1 MTLIYTALTFAPVQ
15 GFIERSRKLRDLYG
29 ASNILSFLSKTII
42 DDISRVNPNAEVISP
57 GAIDLKKGVP
67 NRILLAGE
75 YSATQLRETID
86 ITWRNVLRECRQW
99 IERELSDYPY
109 TWERDWQLW
118 GAHTWECFHGC
129 GESITDAMNDLEDKK
144 LARDWTG
151 VNWIGESSSLSGT
164 DAIAWYGMGAGS
176 RNPKSL
182 NPGEEKPK
190 IDEFYQR
197 LLTALE
203 TTKVG
208 EAAQGKFLDE
218 NERLSIP
225 ELVKRMVTH
234 HKIAKALGM
243 AQVDR
248 FSDIKRLP
256 NPKANPPEPGEWSA
270 WFMGDGDKVGD
281 HLKHLVEKDKDK
293 ASQSITTFSE
303 AMGKWGE
310 DFEDNFKTTYKN
322 LGRIIYAGGD
332 DFLGV
337 IYNTDTKTPLTPET
351 TATLRKNALDWLGTL
366 NQTWQEHQQPIT
378 LSVGFVWAGH
388 SVPQRDVL
396 QHCRE
401 AESQAKLGGRDR
413 VALRVVFNN
422 GQHVQWIAPW
432 DWLPLLGQYRDRDG
446 GDNWVHVYN
455 DWAQLKARHAVEPN
469 SQNPARHFDDEQ
481 IVAAAILARYFDRPD
496 DFRHSDGTPPKRCDW
511 QHLQQ
516 HMNNTQLKLLG
527 DDPLVPEAALVDWV
541 NNLIEVGWHLCRP
554 HKPSVAVD
562 RTLPKQA
569 A

>member
-42 DDISRVNPNAEVISP
+42 DDISRVNPKPKVISP

-86 ITWRNVLRECRQW
+86 TTWRNVLRECRQW

-176 RNPKSL
+176 RNPKFLS
-182 NPGEEKPK
+182 PGDEKPQ

-248 FSDIKRLP
+248 FSDIKRYSE
-256 NPKANPPEPGEWSA
+256 NEWSG

-281 HLKHLVEKDKDK
+281 HLQHLVENDKTG
-293 ASQSITTFSE
+293 QSIKTFSE
-303 AMGKWGE
+303 AMGQWGK
-310 DFEDNFKTTYKN
+310 DFEQGFKTAHDK

-337 IYNTDTKTPLTPET
+337 IYNTDTDTPLTPET

-455 DWAQLKARHAVEPN
+455 DWAQLKARHAVEPRQLRLDKRPTV
-469 SQNPARHFDDEQ
+469 SKGEQ
-481 IVAAAILARYFDRPD
+481 RIATAILERYFDRPEHPD
-496 DFRHSDGTPPKRCDW
+496 ALPCNHDTLWSIKGRTIRA
-511 QHLQQ
+511 
-516 HMNNTQLKLLG
+516 KLFG
-527 DDPLVPEAALVDWV
+527 DDREQTTAFVDWV
-541 NNLIEVGWHLCRP
+541 NDLIEVGWHLCRP
-554 HKPSVAVD
+554 YKSGTTIKAADTTSPSE
-562 RTLPKQA
+562 PSA